1 MADLKLAVRRLARTP
16 FVTTVAVLS
25 LALGIGANAGVFS
38 LFDQMLLR
46 ELPVREPDRLVNLG
60 APGPKGGS
68 ISCTM
73 GGTCEEIFSYPM
85 FRDLERAVGSAIGLA
100 GHRGFDANLA
110 YQGQTSNTSGMLVSG
125 SYFGVLGLAPA
136 LGRLLGPEDDVTPG
150 AHPVAVLG
158 HHYWT
163 DRLGGDPDVAGRT
176 LTVNGQ
182 PMTIVGVA
190 PRGFRGTTLGY
201 PADVFVPISMRG
213 VVDAGFDGF
222 ANRRTYWVYLFGRL
236 APGVTPERAL
246 AELNPMYQAI
256 LREVELPLQQGMT
269 EETRQRFPNKEITL
283 AEGRRGQT
291 ILHQETRQPLTLLL
305 GITAVVLLIACANIA
320 NLLLV
325 RGADRGHEMAIRGSL
340 GAARRRLLAQ
350 LLSESFVLAA
360 LGGLAGL
367 LVAHW
372 TLRGIGA
379 IAPAEASADL
389 SLRLDPS
396 VVLVA
401 AALSIG
407 TGILVGMYPA
417 LHATRAD
424 LATALRSGGSQPAGT
439 RTAAFFRSSLVVGQ
453 IALSMALLVAAGLFI
468 RSLVNLGRVDLGIE
482 ANNLVTF
489 VVSPEKNGY
498 APEESRAL
506 FERMEEE
513 LAAIPGVAGVSA
525 AVVRILSGS
534 RSTNDVSVE
543 GFDSG
548 PGVDANSHFN
558 AVEPGYFATL
568 GIPLLA
574 GRTFTPADAQGDE
587 RVVIVNEAFTR
598 KFGLD
603 PRSALGKRM
612 AVGRR
617 DELDMEIVG
626 LVADARY
633 QSPRNEMPPLYVVPY
648 RQCGSCP
655 GSMTFYVRTAV
666 PPAQVVRE
674 VAAVVE
680 RLDPDL
686 PVAALRTMSDQLRE
700 TLVIDRLVGIL
711 SAAFA
716 LLATLLAA
724 IGLYGVLA
732 YTVAQRTREIG
743 LRMALGAKKDR
754 IRRMVLRQVIRMMI
768 LGGAIGIAAAI
779 ALGRVAGSLLF
790 GLEGNDPLTVV
801 LVTVVLGLVGLAA
814 GYIPALRASR
824 VDPMV
829 ALRYE

>member
-1 MADLKLAVRRLARTP
+1 
-16 FVTTVAVLS
+16 
-25 LALGIGANAGVFS
+25 
-38 LFDQMLLR
+38 
-46 ELPVREPDRLVNLG
+46 
-60 APGPKGGS
+60 
-68 ISCTM
+68 
-73 GGTCEEIFSYPM
+73 
-85 FRDLERAVGSAIGLA
+85 
-100 GHRGFDANLA
+100 
-110 YQGQTSNTSGMLVSG
+110 
-125 SYFGVLGLAPA
+125 
-136 LGRLLGPEDDVTPG
+136 
-150 AHPVAVLG
+150 
-158 HHYWT
+158 
-163 DRLGGDPDVAGRT
+163 
-176 LTVNGQ
+176 
-182 PMTIVGVA
+182 
-190 PRGFRGTTLGY
+190 
-201 PADVFVPISMRG
+201 
-213 VVDAGFDGF
+213 
-222 ANRRTYWVYLFGRL
+222 
-236 APGVTPERAL
+236 
-246 AELNPMYQAI
+246 
-256 LREVELPLQQGMT
+256 
-269 EETRQRFPNKEITL
+269 
-283 AEGRRGQT
+283 
-291 ILHQETRQPLTLLL
+291 
-305 GITAVVLLIACANIA
+305 
-320 NLLLV
+320 
-325 RGADRGHEMAIRGSL
+325 
-340 GAARRRLLAQ
+340 
-350 LLSESFVLAA
+350 
-360 LGGLAGL
+360 
-367 LVAHW
+367 
-372 TLRGIGA
+372 
-379 IAPAEASADL
+379 
-389 SLRLDPS
+389 
-396 VVLVA
+396 
-401 AALSIG
+401 
-407 TGILVGMYPA
+407 
-417 LHATRAD
+417 
-424 LATALRSGGSQPAGT
+424 
-439 RTAAFFRSSLVVGQ
+439 
-453 IALSMALLVAAGLFI
+453 
-468 RSLVNLGRVDLGIE
+468 
-482 ANNLVTF
+482 
-489 VVSPEKNGY
+489 
-498 APEESRAL
+498 
-506 FERMEEE
+506 
-513 LAAIPGVAGVSA
+513 
-525 AVVRILSGS
+525 
-534 RSTNDVSVE
+534 
-543 GFDSG
+543 
-548 PGVDANSHFN
+548 
-558 AVEPGYFATL
+558 
-568 GIPLLA
+568 
-574 GRTFTPADAQGDE
+574 
-587 RVVIVNEAFTR
+587 VVIVNEAFTR